1 MVDFEE
7 ETYSSVFTSLR
18 HPIRRK
24 ILRILSAGPQNFS
37 DLQRTLDIESSHLT
51 YHLEG
56 LGSLLLKTDD
66 GKYALSSLGKTAV
79 STMKQVEEPSNI
91 PLHVSFSRKKW
102 KLLVAAL
109 TIGIVLLSATFY
121 FEYWN
126 LSVPKNQYSSLIDKY
141 SVSGSIKTALAKSEI
156 LSSEFNLTS
165 LTAPLGHARVYSFD
179 SLADNSTLEI
189 EIELLGSIEQGAYVS
204 LAVYAEVIHPSIAFV
219 GTLDKSSEPWSL
231 NLIAGQRVVMWATS
245 YEKIW
250 ASTAV
255 NHSKY
260 SVPLPSDGKYYLQ
273 IEGPI
278 EWDATDYH
286 TLEYTLTLQIQYQE
300 DYVPFSIGSEQESS
314 GYFPPL

>member
-7 ETYSSVFTSLR
+7 ETYSTVFTSLR

-66 GKYALSSLGKTAV
+66 GKYALSSLGNTAV

-91 PLHVSFSRKKW
+91 PLHVSFSPKKW

-126 LSVPKNQYSSLIDKY
+126 LSVPRNQYSSLIDKY
-141 SVSGSIKTALAKSEI
+141 KVSGSIKTALAKNEYISTEV
-156 LSSEFNLTS
+156 NCTS
-165 LTAPLGHARVYSFD
+165 LTAPLGHTKVYSFD

-189 EIELLGSIEQGAYVS
+189 ELDLFNSIEQGAHVS
-204 LAVYAEVIHPSIAFV
+204 LAVYAEMIHPSIAYV
-219 GTLDKSSEPWSL
+219 GTLDKSSEPWGL
-231 NLIAGQRVVMWATS
+231 NASHQVVMWATS
-245 YEKIW
+245 YERIW
-250 ASTAV
+250 AGTAV
-255 NHSKY
+255 NQSKY
-260 SVPLPSDGKYYLQ
+260 SVPLPSDGRYYLQ
-273 IEGPI
+273 IEGPV

-314 GYFPPL
+314 GSFPPL

>member
-1 MVDFEE
+1 MVDLEE
-7 ETYSSVFTSLR
+7 ETYSTVFTSLR

-24 ILRILSAGPQNFS
+24 ILRILSAGPQSFS

-66 GKYALSSLGKTAV
+66 EKYALSSLGKTAV

-91 PLHVSFSRKKW
+91 PLHVSFSPKKW

-126 LSVPKNQYSSLIDKY
+126 LSVPRNQYSSLIDKY
-141 SVSGSIKTALAKSEI
+141 SVSGSIKTALAKSGT
-156 LSSEFNLTS
+156 SSELNCAS
-165 LTAPLGHARVYSFD
+165 LTAPLGHTKVYSVD

-189 EIELLGSIEQGAYVS
+189 EIELLNSIEQGAHVS
-204 LAVYAEVIHPSIAFV
+204 LAVYAEVIHPSIAYV

-231 NLIAGQRVVMWATS
+231 NLNASQRVVMWGTS

-250 ASTAV
+250 DSTAV

-260 SVPLPSDGKYYLQ
+260 SVPLPSDGRYYLQ
-273 IEGPI
+273 IEGTI
-278 EWDATDYH
+278 EWNATDYH

>member
-7 ETYSSVFTSLR
+7 ETYSTVFTSLR

-66 GKYALSSLGKTAV
+66 GKYALSSLGNTAV
-79 STMKQVEEPSNI
+79 STMTQVEEPSNI
-91 PLHVSFSRKKW
+91 PLHVSFSPKKW
-102 KLLVAAL
+102 KLLVTAL

-126 LSVPKNQYSSLIDKY
+126 LSVPRNQYSSLIDKY
-141 SVSGSIKTALAKSEI
+141 SVSGSIKTALAKSET
-156 LSSEFNLTS
+156 SSEFNLTS
-165 LTAPLGHARVYSFD
+165 LMAPLGHTKVYSFD

-204 LAVYAEVIHPSIAFV
+204 LAVYAEMIHPSIAYV
-219 GTLDKSSEPWSL
+219 GTLDKSSEPWS
-231 NLIAGQRVVMWATS
+231 LIAGQRVVMWATS

-250 ASTAV
+250 DGTAV

-260 SVPLPSDGKYYLQ
+260 SVPLPLDGKYYLQ

-286 TLEYTLTLQIQYQE
+286 TLEYTLTLQIQYQQ

-314 GYFPPL
+314 GFFSPW

>member
-7 ETYSSVFTSLR
+7 ETYSTVFTSLR

-56 LGSLLLKTDD
+56 LGSLLLKTDG
-66 GKYALSSLGKTAV
+66 GKYALSSLGNTAV

-91 PLHVSFSRKKW
+91 PLHVSFSPKKW

-109 TIGIVLLSATFY
+109 TIGIVLLSATFC

-126 LSVPKNQYSSLIDKY
+126 LSVPRNQYSSLIDKY
-141 SVSGSIKTALAKSEI
+141 SVSGSIKTALAKSET
-156 LSSEFNLTS
+156 SSEFNCTS
-165 LTAPLGHARVYSFD
+165 LTAPLGHTKVYSFD
-179 SLADNSTLEI
+179 SLVDNSTLEI
-189 EIELLGSIEQGAYVS
+189 EIELLNSIEQGAHVS
-204 LAVYAEVIHPSIAFV
+204 LAVYAEMIHPSIAYV

-231 NLIAGQRVVMWATS
+231 NLNAGQRVVMWATS

-250 ASTAV
+250 DSTAV
-255 NHSKY
+255 NQSKY
-260 SVPLPSDGKYYLQ
+260 SVPLQSDGKYYLQ

-278 EWDATDYH
+278 EWDAKDYH

-300 DYVPFSIGSEQESS
+300 DYVPFSIGSEQERS
-314 GYFPPL
+314 GYLPPL